1 MFPTDYIIFL
11 QIILFLFISPGP
23 PRIVIVSHTLNYGLK
38 RSVWTAFGD
47 ISANTIQAILVVFLI
62 GSFLSDNPKVL
73 YYLKWAGIFY
83 IVYLAYDTFTSK
95 IRNLNSKDQNLKSPV
110 SFYKDGLLV
119 AGLSPKAILF
129 FGTIFP
135 TFINFS
141 SNIIS
146 QFLILLITYIVLDFL
161 TLMIYGLAAEKI
173 SVWLRGKP
181 KLLNTI
187 SACVLLILAVY
198 IAATQ
203 NFLLI
208 LTVVN
213 ISISCFYYLI
223 LIN

>member
-23 PRIVIVSHTLNYGLK
+23 PRVVIVSHTLNYGLN
-38 RSVWTAFGD
+38 RSVWTALGD

-62 GSFLSDNPKVL
+62 GSFLSDNPQVL

-83 IVYLAYDTFTSK
+83 IVYLAYDTFNSK
-95 IRNLNSKDQNLKSPV
+95 IKSFNSKDQNLKSPL

-119 AGLSPKAILF
+119 AGLSPKALLF

-135 TFINFS
+135 TFINFG

-146 QFLILLITYIVLDFL
+146 QFLILLITYVVLDFF

-203 NFLLI
+203 NF
-208 LTVVN
+208 
-213 ISISCFYYLI
+213 
-223 LIN
+223 

>member
-23 PRIVIVSHTLNYGLK
+23 PRVVIVSHTLNYGLN

-62 GSFLSDNPKVL
+62 GSFLSDNPQVL

-83 IVYLAYDTFTSK
+83 IVYLAYDTFNSK
-95 IRNLNSKDQNLKSPV
+95 IKSFNSKDQNLKSPI

-119 AGLSPKAILF
+119 AGLSPKALLF

-135 TFINFS
+135 TFINFG

-146 QFLILLITYIVLDFL
+146 QFVILLITYVILDFL

-203 NFLLI
+203 NF
-208 LTVVN
+208 
-213 ISISCFYYLI
+213 
-223 LIN
+223 